1 MYLLD
6 TNILSYW
13 MRGNE
18 ALIRRMEEYPPSELS
33 LSAVS
38 LAEILYGI
46 EKSPI
51 KKAERTRKIQQIAS
65 QLDIYALDE
74 KAAPHYA
81 VIRASLERKGCAI
94 SERDMQIAAIARA
107 NGFTLV
113 THNTREF
120 HRIANLRVEDWVN
133 GSLFSPK

>member
-13 MRGNE
+13 MRGDE
-18 ALIRRMEEYPPSELS
+18 ALIRRIKAYPPSALS

-51 KKAERTRKIQQIAS
+51 KKAERTRKIQRIAS
-65 QLDIYALDE
+65 QIDIHAFDV

-81 VIRASLERKGCAI
+81 VIRAYLEKKGCVI
-94 SERDMQIAAIARA
+94 SERDMQIAAIAQT
-107 NGFTLV
+107 NGLTLV

-120 HRIANLRVEDWVN
+120 LRIANLRVEDWVS
-133 GSLFSPK
+133 GSL